1 MRTALAAAL
10 ALVLAPPAL
19 ALPVRSTFTPSDPL
33 APRQYYLAQD
43 HAFEAF
49 GPELPVVNPVRIAII
64 DSGLDGGHPE
74 FPRQRIWQ
82 ARSWVGGSALTD
94 EEGHGTFIAGEIAA
108 AINNEG
114 IAGMAFPAQLV
125 IAKIAR
131 SDQTID
137 VRDEA
142 EAIRWAVDVGA
153 RVINLSIGGLRNP
166 FNRRLD
172 TFSKLEAAAIDYAV
186 RHNVVL
192 VAAVG
197 NSDEAPQSPWPY
209 ASYPAA
215 LPHVIGVSALSPSG
229 NVPSFSDRDRIYND
243 IAAPGQE
250 IYSTLPRVLTS
261 FRPLCMNQGYSD
273 CGPDEFRHAAGT
285 SFAAPQVTAAAAVL
299 LALRPSLQADQVANV
314 LERSATDVNASNG
327 CRACPLQRD
336 ALSGWGRLDVSKAV
350 AALDGVLPLPDRLEP
365 NDDAGSHSVKLS
377 AAVKSVK
384 ATLDFWDD
392 QIDVYRIYLRKGQRL
407 RLGLKGPGDATSNLL
422 LWKPGTKR
430 VNDLRTQNLRAAQSI
445 GPGASHRLGYRVRK
459 NGWYYV
465 EVKLATRGAG
475 PYELTITRRRAPTS
489 SNR

>member
-1 MRTALAAAL
+1 MRTALAVAM
-10 ALVLAPPAL
+10 ALVLAPTAL
-19 ALPVRSTFTPSDPL
+19 ALAARSGFTPSDPL

-43 HAFEAF
+43 HAFDAF

-94 EEGHGTFIAGEIAA
+94 EEGHGTFVAGEIAA
-108 AINNEG
+108 AINNNEG

-166 FNRRLD
+166 FNRRID
-172 TFSKLEAAAIDYAV
+172 TFSKVEAAAIEYAV
-186 RHNVVL
+186 RRGVIL

-197 NSDEAPQSPWPY
+197 NSDEAPQTPWPY

-215 LPHVIGVSALSPSG
+215 LPHVVGVSALSPTG
-229 NVPSFSDRDRIYND
+229 NVPNFSDRDRIYND
-243 IAAPGQE
+243 ISAPGQE
-250 IYSTLPRVLTS
+250 IYSTLPRALTS
-261 FRPLCMNQGYSD
+261 FRPMCINQGYSD

-299 LALRPSLQADQVANV
+299 LALKPTLQAEQVVNI
-314 LERSATDVNASNG
+314 LERTATDVSAANG
-327 CRACPLQRD
+327 CRSCPLQRD
-336 ALSGWGRLDVSKAV
+336 ALSGWGRLDLSKAI
-350 AALDGVLPLPDRLEP
+350 AALDGVLPPPDRFEP
-365 NDDAGSHSVKLS
+365 NDDAGTRSVKLT
-377 AAVKSVK
+377 AAVTSLK
-384 ATLDFWDD
+384 ATIDFWDD
-392 QIDVYRIYLRKGQRL
+392 QIDVYRVYLRKGQRL
-407 RLGLKGPGDATSNLL
+407 GLALDGPAGATSNLL
-422 LWKPGTKR
+422 LWKPGTQR
-430 VNDLRTQNLRAAQSI
+430 IDDLRKQNLRAAQAIS
-445 GPGASHRLGYRVRK
+445 PGASHRLGYRAQK
-459 NGWYYV
+459 KGWYYV
-465 EVKLATRGAG
+465 EVKVATRGSG
-475 PYELTITRRRAPTS
+475 PYELTLTRLK
-489 SNR
+489 

>member
-1 MRTALAAAL
+1 VRRLAAAGALALLLAPAAAAL
-10 ALVLAPPAL
+10 AARA
-19 ALPVRSTFTPSDPL
+19 SFTPSDPL
-33 APRQYYLAQD
+33 VSKQYYLAQD
-43 HAFEAF
+43 HAFDAF
-49 GPELPVVNPVRIAII
+49 GPDLPVVNPVRVAII

-74 FPRQRIWQ
+74 FPRSRIWQ

-94 EEGHGTFIAGEIAA
+94 EEGHGTFVAGEIAA
-108 AINNEG
+108 AINNNEG

-166 FNRRLD
+166 FNPRVD
-172 TFSKLEAAAIDYAV
+172 TFSKVEADAIEYAV
-186 RHNVVL
+186 RKGAVL

-215 LPHVIGVSALSPSG
+215 LPHVVGVSALTPTGS
-229 NVPSFSDRDRIYND
+229 VPNFSDRDRIYND
-243 IAAPGQE
+243 ISAPGQE
-250 IYSTLPRVLTS
+250 IYSTLPRALTS
-261 FRPLCMNQGYSD
+261 FRPLCPNQGYSD

-299 LALRPSLQADQVANV
+299 FALKPNLQPDQVANI

-327 CRACPLQRD
+327 CKSCPLLRD
-336 ALSGWGRLDVSKAV
+336 SLSGWGRLDVSKAI
-350 AALDGVLPLPDRLEP
+350 AALDGVLPAPDRYEP
-365 NDDAGSHSVKLS
+365 NDDAGFQATKLT

-384 ATLDFWDD
+384 ATIDFWDD
-392 QIDVYRIYLRKGQRL
+392 NIDVYRIYLRKGQRL
-407 RLGLKGPGDATSNLL
+407 RLTLDGPAGATSNLL

-430 VNDLRTQNLRAAQSI
+430 VNDLRTQSRRAAQSI
-445 GPGASHRLGYRVRK
+445 GPGASHRLGYRVPTK
-459 NGWYYV
+459 GWYYA
-465 EVKLATRGAG
+465 EVKVTTRGSG
-475 PYELTITRRRAPTS
+475 PYELTITRSR
-489 SNR
+489 